1 MNKPTRK
8 AKITE
13 ATDNSNGDWKCD
25 AFLNKYIKHPVT
37 GKLSKVGKSIR
48 LYKTNP
54 VDLMLINRYTR
65 DPSLVSEMDTDM
77 FVNTFALANNEET
90 NAEITEDSYFG

>member
-13 ATDNSNGDWKCD
+13 TTDNSNGDWRCD
-25 AFLNKYIKHPVT
+25 AFLNKYIKHPKT

-48 LYKTNP
+48 LYLDNP
-54 VDLMLINRYTR
+54 VDAMLINRYTR
-65 DPSLVSEMDTDM
+65 DPELVSEMDSPM
-77 FVNTFALANNEET
+77 FVHTFALANNNSEST
-90 NAEITEDSYFG
+90 EITEDAYFG